1 MKTQSI
7 IILWVSIAL
16 GFGCLICGGLVAS
29 YLTSQLIAQ
38 RNKRVM
44 VLVAKH
50 NYPNGTAITDPQ
62 QMFELQSIL
71 EMDAPPF
78 VVTELEELRDRTLT
92 HDIHEGEPVV
102 HFHLE
107 RTQDALKS
115 MLVDATDPGKRT
127 IEVKTKARG
136 GFIKPGSR
144 VDVIFTKADGAA
156 KPDTKILLQ
165 NILVRAVE
173 REMLAEMRN
182 MDFVPFIVTLDV
194 TPEEALVLAPLK
206 EKGTITLVLRPVGA
220 REIDGGRGGGGQ
232 GNDRVR

>member
-1 MKTQSI
+1 MKTQNI

-44 VLVAKH
+44 VFVAKH

-92 HDIHEGEPVV
+92 HDIHEGEPAV

-107 RTQDALKS
+107 RTQDVLKS
-115 MLVDATDPGKRT
+115 MLVDEIDPGKRT
-127 IEVKTKARG
+127 IEVKTKARR

-144 VDVIFTKADGAA
+144 VDVIFTKADGVA
-156 KPDTKILLQ
+156 KPESKILLQ

-173 REMLAEMRN
+173 REVPDGMRN
-182 MDFVPFIVTLDV
+182 LELVPLVVYLDV
-194 TPEEALVLAPLK
+194 TPEDALVLAPMK
-206 EKGTITLVLRPVGA
+206 EKGSITLVLRPA
-220 REIDGGRGGGGQ
+220 DAMKIDADKGSKKP
-232 GNDRVR
+232 

>member
-16 GFGCLICGGLVAS
+16 GLGCLICGGLVAS

-115 MLVDATDPGKRT
+115 MLVDEIDPGKRT
-127 IEVKTKARG
+127 IEVKTKARA

-156 KPDTKILLQ
+156 KPESKILLQ

-173 REMLAEMRN
+173 REVPDGMRN
-182 MDFVPFIVTLDV
+182 LELVPLLVYLDV
-194 TPEEALVLAPLK
+194 TPEDALVLAPLK
-206 EKGTITLVLRPVGA
+206 EKGNITLVLRPPDA
-220 REIDGGRGGGGQ
+220 MKIDADKGSKKP
-232 GNDRVR
+232 